1 MLPKLTSQLVNKQY
15 LLAVYNKTVW
25 VPHQDEAKIRNCPRP
40 PTMNVLVNKLLQQAG
55 RYNLNTGINPNKKN
69 WPDREW
75 ALLAIATLNPLDEI
89 FSRNYL
95 PPATP
100 LNNVVADL
108 LVPHH

>member
-1 MLPKLTSQLVNKQY
+1 
-15 LLAVYNKTVW
+15 
-25 VPHQDEAKIRNCPRP
+25 
-40 PTMNVLVNKLLQQAG
+40 MNVLVNKLLQQAG

-69 WPDREW
+69 WPDREG

-108 LVPHH
+108 LVPHN